1 MKIAVTSS
9 GPESKSEV
17 DPRFGRSPFF
27 IIYDTEQDQF
37 EAIENS
43 NIRGMGGVG
52 IQSGQM
58 MADKDVKVVMTGN
71 CGPNAFQ
78 TMKAAGILLITGV
91 SGTVESVIREYKEGH
106 LKPTDQSNVEPHSG
120 LGQNQ

>member
-9 GPESKSEV
+9 GPELKSDI
-17 DPRFGRSPFF
+17 DPRFGRCQYF
-27 IIYDTEQDQF
+27 IIYDTENDEY

-52 IQSGQM
+52 IQSAQM
-58 MADKDVKVVMTGN
+58 MADKGVQVVISGN

-78 TMKAAGILLITGV
+78 TLKAADIQLITGL
-91 SGTVESVIREYKEGH
+91 SGTVESVIQEYKKGN
-106 LKPTDQSNVEPHSG
+106 LQATDQSNVDPHSG
-120 LGQNQ
+120 LNQN

>member
-9 GPESKSEV
+9 GPELKNDI
-17 DPRFGRSPFF
+17 DPRFGRCLFF
-27 IIYDTEQDQF
+27 IIYDIENEQF

-52 IQSGQM
+52 IQSAQM
-58 MADKDVKVVMTGN
+58 MADKDVQVVITGN

-78 TMKAAGILLITGV
+78 TMKAAGIQLITGV
-91 SGTVESVIREYKEGH
+91 SGTVESAIQEYKKGN
-106 LKPTDQSNVEPHSG
+106 LKPTNQSNTSPHSG
-120 LGQNQ
+120 LS